1 MPRRNLVIIFVAV
14 IVSIVC
20 YERADRTRY
29 ASAFSDALHKITRRY
44 VKEVD
49 TRDLFEGAMEGMVDR
64 LDEHSAYIG
73 PEALNQFQADLGQE
87 FGGVGIEVTIDRE
100 TKRLMVMSPLLDTPG
115 YKAGMRAGDL
125 ILKIDDLD
133 TEGMTLRESVKIMRG
148 QPGTK
153 VQLTVLHPGDN
164 EPVVLDITRDKI
176 QTESVLGDFRDSA
189 GQWQFT
195 LEENPRIGYIR
206 VTTFGEHTV
215 DELREA
221 IESVSGDALILDLRY
236 NAGGLLT
243 AAVDICDMFIS
254 DGRIVSSR
262 GRDGERE
269 RIFSARPNGTI
280 VDSDIPVAVLVNKF
294 SASASEIVA
303 ACLKDHGRAKIV
315 GTRTWGKGT
324 VQNLIPLEGGRSVIK
339 LTTAQYW
346 RPNNQNIHRHKE
358 AKEED
363 AWGVQPNEG
372 FEVKLTDEEFEKV
385 FFQRR
390 DRDII
395 RTDENG
401 DVQPP
406 QQETLTESP
415 SNGDGSPGE
424 DEDVPDGNDNSGAE
438 ESVPKGDEAEPDEAE
453 PDEEEADN
461 EAEETEEEEAEEE
474 EADDEEEANDTPIDD
489 PQLRRAIEYI
499 EGQLANRRAAA

>member
-14 IVSIVC
+14 IVSILC

-73 PEALNQFQADLGQE
+73 PEALKQFQADLDQE
-87 FGGVGIEVTIDRE
+87 FGGVGIEVTVDRE

-148 QPGTK
+148 QPGTN
-153 VQLTVLHPGDN
+153 VQLTVLHPGDD

-176 QTESVLGDFRDSA
+176 QTESVLGDFRDGS

-206 VTTFGEHTV
+206 VTSFGEHTV

-221 IESVSGDALILDLRY
+221 IESVSGDVDALILDLRY

-262 GRDGERE
+262 GREGKNEK
-269 RIFSARPNGTI
+269 IFSARPNGTI

-363 AWGVQPNEG
+363 AWGVQPNKG
-372 FEVKLTDEEFEKV
+372 FEVKVTDEEFEKI

-401 DVQPP
+401 EVQPP
-406 QQETLTESP
+406 RQETPTDSP
-415 SNGDGSPGE
+415 SNGDESSGV
-424 DEDVPDGNDNSGAE
+424 DEDVPDGDDNPGAE
-438 ESVPKGDEAEPDEAE
+438 EAAPKGDEAEADEAE
-453 PDEEEADN
+453 TDDGEETSD
-461 EAEETEEEEAEEE
+461 EAEETDDEEK
-474 EADDEEEANDTPIDD
+474 EADDAPIDD

-499 EGQLANRRAAA
+499 ESQLANRRAAA